1 MTFEKYPFE
10 KLNLLLKDIK
20 ANEDFTPSSLT
31 IGEPQFQTP
40 QFIQDE
46 LKNETALLNKYPKS
60 AGEDYLKEAMI
71 NFNKKRFNLDLS
83 MQEII
88 PVFGTR
94 EVLFNFPQFALFDI
108 KDPVMAFTNPFYQ
121 IYEGAATATR
131 SKVIHL
137 DLVKENNF
145 LPLMNDD
152 ELKQCD
158 LVILNFPSNP
168 TSATIS
174 KNELEKWVIKAL
186 EFDFILINDE
196 CYSELYFDENKKPV
210 SLLEACNS
218 VGNTSFKNCL
228 VLNSI
233 SKRSSAPGLRSGF
246 IAGDKDIL
254 KEYMKYRT
262 YVGCA
267 SPIPLQKAASIAWND
282 EKHVQEFREIYK
294 KNFQIAKDIL
304 GIKIPEATFYIWLEV
319 KDELKF
325 TQELYKQKN
334 IKVLPGSYLGRNGI
348 GKDYVRIALVE
359 NNEKTKEVL
368 MRLKDFI
375 KGYK

>member
-1 MTFEKYPFE
+1 MIFEKYPFE
-10 KLNLLLKDIK
+10 KLNILLQNIK
-20 ANEDFTPSSLT
+20 ANETYIPSSLT
-31 IGEPQFQTP
+31 IGEPQFETP
-40 QFIQDE
+40 LFIQNE
-46 LKNETALLNKYPKS
+46 LKNSTELLNKYPKS
-60 AGEDYLKEAMI
+60 SGENYLKEAMI
-71 NFNKKRFNLDLS
+71 NFNKKRFNLNLS
-83 MQEII
+83 MDEII

-108 KDPVMAFTNPFYQ
+108 KEPVMAFTNPFYQ
-121 IYEGAATATR
+121 IYEGAAIATK

-137 DLVKENNF
+137 DLVKQNNF
-145 LPLMNDD
+145 LPVINDE

-174 KNELEKWVIKAL
+174 KKELEKWVKKSL
-186 EFDFILINDE
+186 QYDFILINDE

-210 SLLEACNS
+210 SLLEACIS
-218 VGNTSFKNCL
+218 VGNKTFKNSL

-246 IAGDKDIL
+246 IAGDKNIL

-267 SPIPLQKAASIAWND
+267 SPIPLQKTAAIAWND
-282 EKHVQEFREIYK
+282 EKHVQEFRDIYK
-294 KNFQIAKDIL
+294 KNFELAKEIL
-304 GIKIPEATFYIWLEV
+304 NIDIPEATFYIWLEV
-319 KDELKF
+319 NDELKF

-348 GKDYVRIALVE
+348 GKNYVRIALVE

-368 MRLKDFI
+368 LRLKDFI